1 MSQNVPTHETHQPI
15 QVTIPTE
22 DDTRTE
28 RGPMPTPSLWQVG
41 VKATHK
47 ATRREVVVRVI
58 DHKTNQFRAVGDD
71 RTTWQACAEW
81 DVLVELTP
89 QERKKDEA
97 RLVLQDEIASLDAE
111 VLPLV
116 EVLCDDADPE
126 KALAKLRAMRR
137 AGMLG
142 APPSPAAVAAHEQ
155 FAASDAARP
164 KRTRKPKVTE

>member
-22 DDTRTE
+22 DDVRAE
-28 RGPMPTPSLWQVG
+28 RGPMPVPSLWQVG

-47 ATRREVVVRVI
+47 ATRREVVVRVV

-71 RTTWQACAEW
+71 RTTWQACADW
-81 DVLVELTP
+81 DVLVEPTP

-97 RLVLQDEIASLDAE
+97 RLTLQAEIAELDGE

-116 EVLCDDADPE
+116 EVLCDDPDPE

-142 APPSPAAVAAHEQ
+142 APVEPAPSGSYTERVEA
-155 FAASDAARP
+155 
-164 KRTRKPKVTE
+164 KRRARKPKVTE